1 LGIGVLC
8 QILKMPRD
16 AGGKTG
22 AATATVSRDQIE
34 QRGDNDLRMS
44 RVQRVAG

>member
-1 LGIGVLC
+1 MGIGVLC
-8 QILKMPRD
+8 QILN